1 MQLHTAVIPP
11 GAIKEVAFLN
21 GREIKAV
28 DRDDDRTAVNEA
40 FTLSSDLPAD
50 PQAPV
55 PPAAVL
61 TGNYNQPLEERQP
74 LEIRVT
80 QLDINLL
87 RGQPIAGPNAAAGEW
102 LLPNSGIVYASRD
115 DALPDRSYRNGDPE
129 QSKRVSGSDSRL
141 DPTRKPNGIMLI
153 NGLFLFRGTGNTPGT
168 VSSVAEVVKEKGL
181 TLVSNL
187 PVYIKG
193 NFNPHGQNAPA
204 TPTAPATFTP
214 VEEFTDIV
222 AQTWGNFYTRN
233 TLNPSFACRAGDPRL
248 PSCTGDYWRPA
259 TVLADAVTLLSG
271 SYRFGFRNEGDF
283 DLRNNA
289 GADAVL
295 RRRQRGFFNNNFVTN
310 GLSSGAF
317 ADDGN
322 LIGMVWVVARRR

>member
-1 MQLHTAVIPP
+1 
-11 GAIKEVAFLN
+11 
-21 GREIKAV
+21 
-28 DRDDDRTAVNEA
+28 
-40 FTLSSDLPAD
+40 
-50 PQAPV
+50 
-55 PPAAVL
+55 
-61 TGNYNQPLEERQP
+61 
-74 LEIRVT
+74 
-80 QLDINLL
+80 
-87 RGQPIAGPNAAAGEW
+87 
-102 LLPNSGIVYASRD
+102 
-115 DALPDRSYRNGDPE
+115 
-129 QSKRVSGSDSRL
+129 
-141 DPTRKPNGIMLI
+141 
-153 NGLFLFRGTGNTPGT
+153 
-168 VSSVAEVVKEKGL
+168 
-181 TLVSNL
+181 LVSNL

-222 AQTWGNFYTRN
+222 AQTWGNFYSRN

-322 LIGMVWVVARRR
+322 LVGLVGLSTTPLTDANYVNAPTVLPTAGGPLPSSYFNNFVTPVQRRGSFPRVSDGSLHKTARFLSVGMQTGCVNPLPQHQEAPHEMLATTTYTTPHLLSGNGGASPFKAGSGQ

>member
-1 MQLHTAVIPP
+1 MRASAVYHYANSGFNSDDPVEQTPLACVSSYYDPSNASTARNISSPPLLDDVSGELAIGARQAFIGSNNGIAYPPPTRARPTDASAPDGRGLLTGGGDAVLEAQANIVFPDGRFANGPLRTALQVKEAERTLAQKAAIDSTNCAIEILSGATPTTGVIPP

-153 NGLFLFRGTGNTPGT
+153 NGLFLFRGTGNTP
-168 VSSVAEVVKEKGL
+168 
-181 TLVSNL
+181 
-187 PVYIKG
+187 
-193 NFNPHGQNAPA
+193 
-204 TPTAPATFTP
+204 
-214 VEEFTDIV
+214 
-222 AQTWGNFYTRN
+222 
-233 TLNPSFACRAGDPRL
+233 
-248 PSCTGDYWRPA
+248 
-259 TVLADAVTLLSG
+259 
-271 SYRFGFRNEGDF
+271 
-283 DLRNNA
+283 
-289 GADAVL
+289 
-295 RRRQRGFFNNNFVTN
+295 
-310 GLSSGAF
+310 
-317 ADDGN
+317 
-322 LIGMVWVVARRR
+322 AR